1 MLPMIHQFVSPEK
14 AKVAG
19 FQIGLEQTLTVALP
33 LIHLVIT
40 LALVVICKVGIIIG
54 PSS

>member
-1 MLPMIHQFVSPEK
+1 MLPVIHQFVSPEK

-19 FQIGLEQTLTVALP
+19 FQVGLEQTLTV
-33 LIHLVIT
+33 HLVIT
-40 LALVVICKVGIIIG
+40 LALVVGCKVGIIIG